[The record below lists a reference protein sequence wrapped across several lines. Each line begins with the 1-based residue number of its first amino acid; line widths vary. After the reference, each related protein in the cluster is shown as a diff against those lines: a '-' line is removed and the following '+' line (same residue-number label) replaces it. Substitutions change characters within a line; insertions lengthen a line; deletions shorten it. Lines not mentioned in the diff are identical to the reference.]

1 MFSYRNLP
9 NVGVLIGTGANLLSE
24 ADNNKRNGLLLAIH
38 KKETDVVERLLELSG
53 SRTSLNNEDK
63 YPSQY
68 YTFSFICLTSDRKL
82 HSNVMIM

>member
-53 SRTSLNNEDK
+53 SRTSLNNEEV
-63 YPSQY
+63 
-68 YTFSFICLTSDRKL
+68 L
-82 HSNVMIM
+82 HILFHMFDI